1 MGPVF
6 ALAGAALTLLASIG
20 VVRFPDVLARMHA
33 LTKASTVGFVLV
45 LTGGAVTID
54 NLNDVT
60 TLVLAAALQVLTMP
74 VAANLMSRSTYM
86 ARGITSHVDG
96 IDELAEHLARTTAGD
111 DRGNDPADDPADD
124 PLDDAA
130 DDPVAPGGT
139 DE

>member
-1 MGPVF
+1 MGPVL
-6 ALAGAALTLLASIG
+6 ALSGAALTLVAAIG

-33 LTKASTVGFVLV
+33 LTKASTVGLVLV
-45 LTGGAVTID
+45 LLGGAVTID

-60 TLVLAAALQVLTMP
+60 TLLLAAAVQVLTMP

-96 IDELAEHLARTTAGD
+96 IDELADHLARTDAGD
-111 DRGNDPADDPADD
+111 DQVDVPAGDSVDDSV
-124 PLDDAA
+124 
-130 DDPVAPGGT
+130 DDPVAPGGS